1 MYLLDTNV
9 VSELRRPRP
18 NEAVLEWIADIPPE
32 HLFVS
37 AVTVGEIQAGIEI
50 TREQDAAKAAE
61 LAAWLD
67 RVISSYSVLPMDA
80 WTFREWA
87 RLMHRK
93 SDTITEDAMIAA
105 TAIVHRLTVVTRNV
119 RDFDDFGAE
128 LQNPFERGRTVFPRV
143 ET

>member
-18 NEAVLEWIADIPPE
+18 QGSVLDWIADVPGDQ
-32 HLFVS
+32 LFVS

-50 TREQDAAKAAE
+50 TREQDAAKAEE
-61 LAAWLD
+61 LDIWLNN
-67 RVISSYSVLPMDA
+67 ILASYRVLPMDA
-80 WTFREWA
+80 AAFREWA

-93 SDTITEDAMIAA
+93 SETLAEDAMIAA

-119 RDFDDFGAE
+119 RDFDQLGVG
-128 LQNPFERGRTVFPRV
+128 LPNPFVSR
-143 ET
+143 